1 MHCLCICQGTATHNM
16 MNRPRPR
23 KIVSV
28 IKTSP
33 SAEAIEEKTLEDKK
47 FIQNSSNEQRKMSL
61 DSISN
66 DFKPQSPVVP
76 SFSSGTTARSPPTTT
91 PTNSSQTASFV
102 SRKPVVATL
111 KKAHVPPPPTFSDS
125 PKSSPASL
133 SKTEK
138 IEFEKPKSFPIPSNN
153 FNSASSPTEQK
164 LLSPKSSGEA
174 FLDAADKA
182 ADFIGGALLVI

>member
-1 MHCLCICQGTATHNM
+1 M

-33 SAEAIEEKTLEDKK
+33 SAEAIEEKSLEDKK
-47 FIQNSSNEQRKMSL
+47 VIQNSSNEQRKLSL

-76 SFSSGTTARSPPTTT
+76 SFSTGTTARSPPAANTTT
-91 PTNSSQTASFV
+91 SPTTSPQTASFV
-102 SRKPVVATL
+102 PRKPVVATL

-125 PKSSPASL
+125 PKSSPVSL
-133 SKTEK
+133 SKIEK
-138 IEFEKPKSFPIPSNN
+138 IEFKKPKPFPTHTNT
-153 FNSASSPTEQK
+153 FDSASSPTQHK
-164 LLSPKSSGEA
+164 PLSPKSSGET